1 MIKHI
6 FIDLDDTILDFKK
19 AEAKALSN
27 TLISFD
33 IEPTDEIIKLYS
45 DINQSQWKLLEKG
58 EITRQRLLT
67 RRFELF
73 YEALGLDIS
82 SEETQKIYE
91 VKLSQGHFFMPNA
104 EKMLESLYEK
114 YDLYLASNGTAHV
127 QEGRIKSANIERFF
141 KDIFIS
147 QRVGAVK
154 PKKEFFDYCFNTI
167 KDFNKENAIIIGD
180 SISSDILGGK
190 NAGIKTCLYNPK
202 RLDVPEGTADFM
214 VFDLLEFEN
223 LLNKL

>member
-1 MIKHI
+1 MIKHV

-19 AEAKALSN
+19 AESKALSN
-27 TLISFD
+27 TLINFN
-33 IEPTDEIIKLYS
+33 IEPNEEIIKLYS

-67 RRFELF
+67 RRFEIF

-82 SEETQKIYE
+82 SVETQKIYE

-104 EKMLESLYEK
+104 EQTLESLYKK

-127 QEGRIKSANIERFF
+127 QKGRIKSANIERFF
-141 KDIFIS
+141 KNIFIS
-147 QRVGAVK
+147 QRLGANK
-154 PKKEFFDYCFNTI
+154 PQKEFFDRSFALI
-167 KDFNKENAIIIGD
+167 DGFSKDKAIIVGD

-190 NAGIKTCLYNPK
+190 NAGIKACLYNP
-202 RLDVPEGTADFM
+202 RHLSVPENCADFM
-214 VFDLLEFEN
+214 IFDLLELED
-223 LLNKL
+223 LLKAI

>member
-1 MIKHI
+1 MIKHV

-19 AEAKALSN
+19 AEAVALTQTLKA
-27 TLISFD
+27 FD
-33 IEPTDEIIKLYS
+33 IEPSEETIKLYS

-67 RRFELF
+67 RRFEIF
-73 YEALGLDIS
+73 YETLRLDVS

-104 EKMLESLYEK
+104 EEMLEAISKK

-127 QEGRIKSANIERFF
+127 QQGRIESSGIERFF
-141 KDIFIS
+141 KEIFIS

-154 PKKEFFDYCFNTI
+154 PKKEFFDYCFSMIDNF
-167 KDFNKENAIIIGD
+167 KKEQAIIIGD
-180 SISSDILGGK
+180 SLSSDILGGK

-202 RLDVPEGTADFM
+202 HLPVPNGCADYM
-214 VFDLLEFEN
+214 ISDLLELEG
-223 LLNKL
+223 LLEIL